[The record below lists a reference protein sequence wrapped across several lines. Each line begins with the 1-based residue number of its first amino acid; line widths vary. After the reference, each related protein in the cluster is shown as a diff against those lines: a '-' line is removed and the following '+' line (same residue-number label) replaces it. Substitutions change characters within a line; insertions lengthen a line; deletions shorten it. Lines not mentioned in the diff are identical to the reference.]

1 MISAIVPIKK
11 ESQRVENK
19 NFKTINKKPLFF
31 WIISSLNASNYI
43 DEIVINC
50 DDSYTEEKLSQY
62 FNSLKF
68 VYRSE
73 DLKGNEIS
81 MNKIISFTLDEC
93 KNESIFQTHTTN
105 PLLTVETID
114 TVIKKHIDNSLD
126 YFAVS
131 KLQERLYDQ
140 SGNPI
145 NHNINELI
153 QTQDLEPLYQ
163 ENSGFYIFSKKSFR
177 ENNNRITSTSTFFET
192 SFPENIDIDNESDF
206 EIAEKA
212 LMRMK

>member
-192 SFPENIDIDNESDF
+192 SFPENIDIDNQSDF

>member
-1 MISAIVPIKK
+1 MISAIIPIKK

-31 WIISSLNASNYI
+31 WIIASLNASNYI

-50 DDSYTEEKLSQY
+50 DDSYTEDKLSQH
-62 FNSLKF
+62 FDFLKF

-81 MNKIISFTLDEC
+81 MNKIISSTLDEC

-105 PLLTVETID
+105 PLLTVKTID
-114 TVIKKHIDNSLD
+114 TVIKQHIDNSLD

-140 SGNPI
+140 NGNPI

-177 ENNNRITSTSTFFET
+177 ENNNRISSNSTFFET
-192 SFPENIDIDNESDF
+192 SFPENIDIDNNSDF

-212 LMRMK
+212 LMGIK